1 LHSTV
6 AYVLAAIPLLLP
18 VAGHAAGKAQALTEQ
33 MPAVSNQLPSQA
45 KPNTGLIG
53 TFQRDALSAGALEIM
68 FADGRAA
75 TAELRDVKRD
85 QTGTVQSWTGE
96 FADSPGSVLAL
107 TRTRG
112 VVAGFANY
120 EGRAFELLPTPD
132 GRHVLFE
139 IDGERLPKGDIV
151 ESNHEEA
158 KRLLGA
164 GADLAVAS
172 EGSGATAVDASTA
185 TTTAG
190 SVTVH
195 DVLIYYT
202 AAAATKWGQS
212 TLESMVRSAVQS
224 ANLAYANSQAR
235 VALNIV
241 GIQRSPVNEGSSMSA
256 TVNALKSNSTARAAR
271 DSLAA
276 DLVLVM
282 SQNADVCGFAT
293 LWYSWS
299 GSTTNWDA
307 YGGVNSGC
315 LSTQALAHEAAH
327 LQQLDHNKE
336 NAAGFAPYP
345 YSYGY
350 RVCTSGGFRD
360 IMSYPCSMSV
370 ASVNYFSNPNLT
382 YNGYPLGNSQSANG
396 ARSLN
401 ETAATVAAYRVGK
414 TSGTTL
420 IPAAPTS
427 LAATSIRYNRVSL
440 SWKDNSTNESGFKIQ
455 RSTDGVNYSQ
465 IAAVGSNVAT
475 FADAGVAQLTTYYY
489 RVVAYNTAGNSS
501 YSNVLSVKTP
511 GAPPIAPTSVTAAN
525 GGNGT
530 AIVSWADRSTNETK
544 FQIYRAKWDK
554 ASGTWLAR
562 TYVGYVGANVTRFV
576 NTSGNGTFR
585 YYVRAANSY
594 GASSYA
600 VSPTVT
606 VTGG

>member
-1 LHSTV
+1 M
-6 AYVLAAIPLLLP
+6 AALRPLNMRN
-18 VAGHAAGKAQALTEQ
+18 VT
-33 MPAVSNQLPSQA
+33 
-45 KPNTGLIG
+45 
-53 TFQRDALSAGALEIM
+53 
-68 FADGRAA
+68 
-75 TAELRDVKRD
+75 RD
-85 QTGTVQSWTGE
+85 QAGNVQSWTGE
-96 FADSPGSVLAL
+96 FADSPGSVLTV

-112 VVAGFANY
+112 VIAGFANY
-120 EGRAFELLPTPD
+120 EGRAFELLPTAD

-139 IDGERLPKGDIV
+139 VDGERLPQGDV
-151 ESNHEEA
+151 FESNHKEA
-158 KRLLGA
+158 RRVLGA
-164 GADLAVAS
+164 GADIAVS
-172 EGSGATAVDASTA
+172 PDGLSGSVDAAAAEAGTA
-185 TTTAG
+185 TTTAT
-190 SVTVH
+190 SATVH

-276 DLVLVM
+276 DMVLVM

-315 LSTQALAHEAAH
+315 LSTLALAHEAAH

-360 IMSYPCSMSV
+360 IMSYPCSTSV
-370 ASVNYFSNPNLT
+370 PSVNFFSNPNLT
-382 YNGYPLGNSQSANG
+382 YNGYPLGNSQSADG
-396 ARSLN
+396 VRSLN
-401 ETAATVAAYRVGK
+401 ETAAKVAAYRVGK

-427 LAATSIRYNRVSL
+427 LAATSVKYNRVSL

-455 RSTDGVNYSQ
+455 RSTDGVTYSL
-465 IAAVGSNVAT
+465 VAT
-475 FADAGVAQLTTYYY
+475 LGANAVSFADTAVTALKTYYY
-489 RVVAYNTAGNSS
+489 RVTAYNTAGSS
-501 YSNVLSVKTP
+501 GYSNVLSVKTP
-511 GAPPIAPTSVTAAN
+511 GAPPIAPASVAAAN

-530 AIVSWADRSTNETK
+530 AIVTWSDKSTNESK
-544 FQIYRAKWDK
+544 FEVHRAKWDSS
-554 ASGTWLAR
+554 SGTWLAR
-562 TYVGYVGANVTRFV
+562 TYVGSVGANVTRFV
-576 NTSGNGTFR
+576 NTSGKGTFR
-585 YYVRAANSY
+585 YYVRAVNSY
-594 GASSYA
+594 GTSALAAS
-600 VSPTVT
+600 PQVT